1 MERKLVIS
9 LAANKRVYMNEPTK
23 RMSIKTVLKYPD
35 SYKKFI
41 VLEYLLM
48 KSHFHGDDWCK
59 GKEEWERLYC
69 IYNDERMKKWKLIK

>member
-1 MERKLVIS
+1 
-9 LAANKRVYMNEPTK
+9 MNEPTK

-48 KSHFHGDDWCK
+48 KFQFHGDDWCK
-59 GKEEWERLYC
+59 GKEEWKRLYC
-69 IYNDERMKKWKLIK
+69 IYNDERMKKWKLTK